1 MRQAYWLQAATE
13 KRMAEADA
21 KAAEAAKAAEPAVDV
36 VSKPAAQQCLEPAQ
50 ECLTAFCAKGDVKVN
65 MDGGAMD
72 DDDDMEE
79 I

>member
-1 MRQAYWLQAATE
+1 MQAATE

-50 ECLTAFCAKGDVKVN
+50 ECLTAFCAR
-65 MDGGAMD
+65 AT
-72 DDDDMEE
+72 
-79 I
+79 

>member
-1 MRQAYWLQAATE
+1 
-13 KRMAEADA
+13 MAEADA
-21 KAAEAAKAAEPAVDV
+21 KAAEAAKAAEPAVSV
-36 VSKPAAQQCLEPAQ
+36 VSTFHGRKPAAQHWLEPAQ